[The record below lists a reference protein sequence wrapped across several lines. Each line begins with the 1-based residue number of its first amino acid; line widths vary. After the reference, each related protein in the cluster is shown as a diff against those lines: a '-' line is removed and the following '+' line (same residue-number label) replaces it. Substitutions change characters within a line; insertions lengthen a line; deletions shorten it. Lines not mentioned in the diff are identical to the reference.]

1 MPKTVPLSD
10 FFHQE
15 TLRSLRETLQRLQ
28 YYYTQRDVKLLD
40 AFMAE
45 LFSTEGSITVIG
57 VGDDAFCAGHDQAR
71 EMFENDWLYW
81 GDVVFDS
88 EPARI
93 DYHNEVGWITTTGT
107 VTKRLDT
114 EILFRDVPDKTQEV
128 DERKNSILNMLKLTT
143 DVSNNDSGGQV
154 FSMGIRFSAVLLKTS
169 EGWRFKQM
177 HFSTTTP

>member
-15 TLRSLRETLQRLQ
+15 TLRSLRETLERLQ

-114 EILFRDVPDKTQEV
+114 EILFRNAPDKTPV
-128 DERKNSILNMLKLTT
+128 TDDRKSNILSVLKLTT
-143 DVSNNDSGGQV
+143 DAIDNGSAGQV
-154 FSMGIRFSAVLLKTS
+154 FSMGIRFSAVLHNTS
-169 EGWRFKQM
+169 EGWRFRQM
-177 HFSTTTP
+177 HFSTTAL